1 MAAAPAPPSRMR
13 ARPLTP
19 RRLTDL
25 AVAAV
30 LSCLAFV
37 GLFPYLY
44 MLQTAVKS
52 NSQFSRNEATPTWP
66 FHLGNFAIA
75 WREVA
80 PYLLSSIIV
89 AACAMFGCILLGS
102 VSGFV
107 LAQLFLVIDER
118 VDVG

>member
-1 MAAAPAPPSRMR
+1 MAGAPTLPSRVR
-13 ARPLTP
+13 ARPITP

-25 AVAAV
+25 AAAAV

-52 NSQFSRNEATPTWP
+52 DSQFNRNEAIPTWP
-66 FHLGNFAIA
+66 LHFGNFAIA

-80 PYLLSSIIV
+80 PYLLMSVSEPAIRQTRGVV
-89 AACAMFGCILLGS
+89 AAG
-102 VSGFV
+102 
-107 LAQLFLVIDER
+107 R
-118 VDVG
+118 